1 MLDAGRAGAM
11 VVIPARSGM
20 ANLGTKLGR
29 QVMVK
34 DRGGAMAAL
43 WSRAYPLLTVTALF
57 WAGNSIVARAARDL
71 VPPAALSFWRWAFA
85 LALLFPLAW
94 PHLKRDRDVLRAHWP
109 VMAVLGA
116 LGIGAFNTLLYTGLQ
131 TTTALN
137 SMLIQSAQ
145 PALILMLGGLVM
157 RDRTNARQVAGVLV
171 SLVGVLTV
179 IGRGDPALLLALRL
193 NAGDAIIALAVLLWA
208 LYSVLLRR
216 RPPVHPLSFLAA
228 TIMVGLVVIAPFY
241 LAEIASGRLI
251 VRAPGS
257 ALAIAYVSIFPS
269 FLAYLFFNRGVE
281 LIGSAAT
288 AQYMN
293 VMPLMGAGLAM
304 LFLGETLH
312 LFHVAGLGLV
322 VAGIWVAGRPATE

>member
-1 MLDAGRAGAM
+1 ML
-11 VVIPARSGM
+11 
-20 ANLGTKLGR
+20 
-29 QVMVK
+29 K
-34 DRGGAMAAL
+34 DGGPLAAL
-43 WSRAYPLLTVTALF
+43 WSRAYPLLTMTALF
-57 WAGNSIVARAARDL
+57 WAGNSVVGRAARDL
-71 VPPAALSFWRWAFA
+71 VPPAALSFWRWTLA
-85 LALLFPLAW
+85 LALLLPLAW
-94 PHLKRDRDVLRAHWP
+94 PHLRRDWPVLRAHWP
-109 VMAVLGA
+109 IMAILGA

-145 PALILMLGGLVM
+145 PALILIVGGLVM
-157 RDRTNARQVAGVLV
+157 RDRTSARQVVGVLV
-171 SLVGVLTV
+171 SLAGVLVV
-179 IGRGDPALLLALRL
+179 IARGDPALLVGLRL
-193 NAGDAIIALAVLLWA
+193 NAGDAIIAFAVLLWA

-228 TIMVGLVVIAPFY
+228 SIMVGLVVIAPAY
-241 LAEIASGRLI
+241 LAEIATGRFI
-251 VRAPGS
+251 VPKAGS

-312 LFHVAGLGLV
+312 LFHVAGLALV
-322 VAGIWVAGRPATE
+322 VAGIWVAGRTPTN